1 MIKMWNAGRRVSLK
15 KFLLYSK
22 NRWEGIVFAMKI
34 KQDLSFEIQI
44 IEFITQI
51 DYEQRKIEINRN
63 IQICFWESLIW
74 YSVFTKRNISRSIKY
89 LLTKEHK
96 KDTNVYNVRV
106 LKMLKKR
113 VLIKESTPETPININ
128 ITFCPR
134 RSRGFLMIFKVLRN
148 MGIM

>member
-1 MIKMWNAGRRVSLK
+1 MWNAGRRVSLK
-15 KFLLYSK
+15 KFLAYSK
-22 NRWEGIVFAMKI
+22 NRGEGIVFAMKI

-63 IQICFWESLIW
+63 IQICFWESL
-74 YSVFTKRNISRSIKY
+74 VFTKRNISKSIKY

>member
-1 MIKMWNAGRRVSLK
+1 MV
-15 KFLLYSK
+15 
-22 NRWEGIVFAMKI
+22 
-34 KQDLSFEIQI
+34 
-44 IEFITQI
+44 
-51 DYEQRKIEINRN
+51 
-63 IQICFWESLIW
+63 W
-74 YSVFTKRNISRSIKY
+74 YSVFTKKRNISISIKY

>member
-15 KFLLYSK
+15 KFLFYSK

-63 IQICFWESLIW
+63 IQICFWESLVL